1 MGEKRLSLSSVAKGA
16 RRAVEKPGTILDAL
30 SEARCAMI
38 VTMCP
43 HSASTLASP
52 SSATTELPVLTSSA
66 QDHR

>member
-38 VTMCP
+38 VIMCP
-43 HSASTLASP
+43 HPASTLASP